1 MDYDTPRRCLPHN
14 LSYPNYIYSERN
26 APLALSHNT
35 RENPRGYP
43 IGGPVGGMHGRA
55 SIEEPMMET
64 GQARRRIAVAV
75 SQQVLRDQSAYFLP
89 ERKTQ
94 LPTSSSWKFCRFSV
108 LTFIN
113 PLRSAQGAV
122 RGRSDAAVILEMV
135 LAVRTVDRLELFQ

>member
-75 SQQVLRDQSAYFLP
+75 SQQVLRDQSAYFCRNERHNCLLLP
-89 ERKTQ
+89 RRNFADSQ
-94 LPTSSSWKFCRFSV
+94 FRL
-108 LTFIN
+108 LLI
-113 PLRSAQGAV
+113 LYAV
-122 RGRSDAAVILEMV
+122 RKVP
-135 LAVRTVDRLELFQ
+135 